1 MRRRYQIVAAGI
13 LIILLGV
20 VVIFRFGL
28 VSRPASA
35 HGIAATPGAHAATTV
50 SCTTSPWGI
59 VTTPSVNGGV
69 LRAIAA
75 DSSSDM
81 WAVGYYYNSTVQ
93 ANRTLIE
100 RWNGA
105 VWSIIPSPNTG
116 NGANQLYGVAAISSH
131 DAWAVGF
138 YSDLNGATL
147 ILTEHW
153 NGAQWSIVPTPNPA
167 GQAAYGVLV
176 AISATSSSDVWA
188 AGFLL
193 DINARNDRTI
203 TEHWDGT
210 QWSII
215 PSANPGTYSDD
226 LLGVAAVSTNDVWA
240 VGYYQDSTFIGALME
255 HWDGASWTAISNP
268 PVGVLYGVAAVSSN
282 DVWAVGGGLTV
293 HWDGTKWSVVPIPPG
308 VASVTLRAVTAISAN
323 DVWAVG
329 DALNGTVPPLSEH
342 WNGSSWS
349 TVPLADPMLNSQ
361 FFGVIALSSSN
372 VRAVGNSGT
381 NTVAEH
387 YRTLFQGGPTSHAT
401 PRGPSHHPGGAI
413 LCP

>member
-20 VVIFRFGL
+20 AVIFRFGL

-69 LRAIAA
+69 LLATAA
-75 DSSSDM
+75 DSSSDV

-116 NGANQLYGVAAISSH
+116 AYDNELWGVTALAP
-131 DAWAVGF
+131 DDVWAVGF
-138 YSDLNGATL
+138 AGDISANASLTL
-147 ILTEHW
+147 VEHW
-153 NGAQWSIVPTPNPA
+153 NGAAWAIVPSPSPGPLGGINYL
-167 GQAAYGVLV
+167 AAVS
-176 AISATSSSDVWA
+176 AISATDIWA
-188 AGFLL
+188 VGAYL
-193 DINARNDRTI
+193 DGTARIDQVL

-210 QWSII
+210 QWSVV
-215 PSANPGTYSDD
+215 PSPNPGTYDNA
-226 LLGVAAVSTNDVWA
+226 LL
-240 VGYYQDSTFIGALME
+240 
-255 HWDGASWTAISNP
+255 
-268 PVGVLYGVAAVSSN
+268 GVAAVSSN
-282 DVWAVGGGLTV
+282 DVWAVGVDGGFDSGLTM
-293 HWDGTKWSVVPIPPG
+293 HWNGAQWSVVPTGVAPG
-308 VASVTLRAVTAISAN
+308 DASVTLRAVTAISAN

-349 TVPLADPMLNSQ
+349 TVPLANPMLNSQ
-361 FFGVIALSSSN
+361 FFGVVALSNSN
-372 VRAVGNSGT
+372 VWAVGTSGA
-381 NTVAEH
+381 NAVAEH